1 MWKYPY
7 QLFLLCSQ
15 HQKTNHFLSLEQT
28 LAGTSNSLFLII
40 SLFSVVDHWDLLDL
54 NQKRICIPQLE
65 IGVCSKE
72 GCQFEHEFTHVEVE
86 GAIKEFW
93 DFKTTL
99 ISINRG
105 GRKFCKGGGFKKKLS
120 ETLHLLERWELE
132 TVQDYLIEFDMIW
145 NHVQSV
151 QGQTIIFQ
159 FALTDASSGNQHFF
173 TK

>member
-7 QLFLLCSQ
+7 QLFLPCSQ

-54 NQKRICIPQLE
+54 SQKRICIPQLE

-86 GAIKEFW
+86 GAIKKFW

-105 GRKFCKGGGFKKKLS
+105 GRTFCKKKLS
-120 ETLHLLERWELE
+120 DRPRL
-132 TVQDYLIEFDMIW
+132 FDRVWHDMKPCTECPGANNYI
-145 NHVQSV
+145 S
-151 QGQTIIFQ
+151 ICSDRCI
-159 FALTDASSGNQHFF
+159 
-173 TK
+173 